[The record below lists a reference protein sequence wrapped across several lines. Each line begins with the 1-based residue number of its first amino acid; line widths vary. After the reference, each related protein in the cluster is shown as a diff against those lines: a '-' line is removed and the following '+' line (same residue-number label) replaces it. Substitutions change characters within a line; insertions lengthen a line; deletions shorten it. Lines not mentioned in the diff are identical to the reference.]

1 MNLSA
6 SISSKNKYRT
16 NSQNN
21 TAARTF
27 AGHFEGLHGTMQP
40 GTKLPNLDQRHQP
53 KDASEIV
60 LQNKL
65 NTPAPSSAKFGQS
78 KYASPIRSSAQ
89 NAADQFDP
97 RYQTEQRV
105 NVPPPFTR
113 TSHTEKKRY
122 NPPTQNTVTPASLVE
137 LTRQE
142 EASSSGAFL
151 SPSSKFRQQAVTN
164 QQSRQWN
171 NQTEPHPS

>member
-1 MNLSA
+1 MGQGEEVSHISSRSSDPNSRRMMRGPEEQTNNNGETISIAGLVGMNLSA

-65 NTPAPSSAKFGQS
+65 HTPAPSSAKFGQS
-78 KYASPIRSSAQ
+78 KYASPIRSSA
-89 NAADQFDP
+89 
-97 RYQTEQRV
+97 
-105 NVPPPFTR
+105 
-113 TSHTEKKRY
+113 
-122 NPPTQNTVTPASLVE
+122 
-137 LTRQE
+137 
-142 EASSSGAFL
+142 
-151 SPSSKFRQQAVTN
+151 
-164 QQSRQWN
+164 
-171 NQTEPHPS
+171 